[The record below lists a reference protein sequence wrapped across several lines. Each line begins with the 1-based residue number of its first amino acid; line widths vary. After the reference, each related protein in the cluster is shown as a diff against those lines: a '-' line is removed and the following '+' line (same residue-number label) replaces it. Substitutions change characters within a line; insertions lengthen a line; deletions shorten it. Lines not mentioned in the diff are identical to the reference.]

1 MRRITQMD
9 DIAECVERILESC
22 GNHVVLA
29 IPLGL
34 GKPNHLVNALYR
46 RIAAEPSRRLTIHT
60 ALSLQVPKP
69 GSDIEL
75 RFAAPFLKRQF
86 GEDYPDL
93 EYALAMRRNAL
104 PSNIRV
110 HEFYFQS
117 GAMLHSGQAQ
127 RDYVS
132 LNYTAVAR
140 ELVGVGINV
149 IAQLVARR
157 RHRDGYRYSLGCN
170 PDVTLDLV
178 DYLRE
183 AALPA
188 ALTIGVVNDELPF
201 LGGDAD
207 VGDGDDLFDIILDS
221 KHRQRLFALPR
232 GSIDD
237 AEYAIG
243 LHASTLVRDAGT
255 LQIGIGA
262 LSDAL
267 VAALILRHERNAE
280 YRQLIG
286 SLTGRENARE
296 LAERVGGLAPFV
308 SGLHGSSE
316 MIMDGFMHLR
326 RHGILMR
333 RVYPSL
339 PVQEALDVGAIGET
353 LRAGDARALRAFEI
367 LPARLDPKSLRKL
380 IESGVL
386 DARTELRDGLLRLAD
401 GKEVVNSLDDEHV
414 LNELDRLIDGRP
426 LLGGCYLQGG
436 FCLGTHALYDWLSN
450 LPDEDYAG
458 LEMSRIS
465 EVNRLQLGHERLAV
479 LQRRNARFFNTC
491 MLATALGA
499 AASDATEDGRVV
511 SGVGG
516 QYNFVALAN
525 ALADGRSILMLRSTR
540 TVDGELSSN
549 IRWKYGHTTIPR
561 PLRDIYITEYG
572 IADLRGK
579 TDEECATA
587 MISISD
593 AHFHRQLVDEAIR
606 ACKLPCGFV
615 IPAAWAE
622 NTASQLRA
630 RLRPARDEGWIPD
643 YPFGSD
649 FNAIELR
656 LLAGLGWLKSATA
669 KPSGWPRL
677 AAAIIAPGAKD
688 SESLAR
694 MSLTQPKSL
703 KDRVLARMLTG
714 ALNRTR

>member
-401 GKEVVNSLDDEHV
+401 GKEVVNNLDDEHV

>member
-1 MRRITQMD
+1 MDRITQLD
-9 DIAECVERILESC
+9 DISDCVERILESC

-46 RIAAEPSRRLTIHT
+46 RIAAEPSRRLTVHT

-69 GSDIEL
+69 TSDIER
-75 RFAAPFLKRQF
+75 RFAGPFLKRQF

-93 EYALAMRRNAL
+93 DYASAMRRDAL
-104 PSNIRV
+104 PANIRV

-117 GAMLHSGQAQ
+117 GAMLGSGQAQ

-140 ELVGVGINV
+140 DLVEAGINV

-157 RHRDGYRYSLGCN
+157 GQGDQARYSLGCN
-170 PDVTLDLV
+170 PDVTLDLI
-178 DYLRE
+178 DYMRE
-183 AALPA
+183 AGVPKPLS
-188 ALTIGVVNDELPF
+188 IGVVNEELPF

-207 VGDGDDLFDIILDS
+207 VGAANELFDIVLCT
-221 KHRQRLFALPR
+221 KQQQRLFALPR
-232 GSIDD
+232 ANVDD

-267 VAALILRHERNAE
+267 VAALILRHERNTE

-286 SLTGRENARE
+286 TLGINQAARD
-296 LAERVGGLAPFV
+296 LADRVGGLTPFAT
-308 SGLHGSSE
+308 GLHGSSE
-316 MIMDGFMHLR
+316 MVMDGFMHLR
-326 RHGILMR
+326 RHGILVR
-333 RVYPSL
+333 RVYQDL

-353 LRAGDARALRAFEI
+353 LRNGDARALRAFEVF
-367 LPARLDPKSLRKL
+367 PARLDAASLRRL
-380 IESGVL
+380 VEIGVL
-386 DARTELRDGLLRLAD
+386 DARTELHDGLLRLAD
-401 GKEVVNSLDDEHV
+401 GAEVANDLDDDRV
-414 LNELDRLIDGRP
+414 LDVIDQRIDGRP

-436 FCLGTHALYDWLSN
+436 FCLGTHGLYEWLSN
-450 LPDEDYAG
+450 LTGEDYAG

-499 AASDATEDGRVV
+499 AASDAVEDGRVV

-525 ALADGRSILMLRSTR
+525 ALVDGRSILMLRSTR
-540 TVDGELSSN
+540 SIHGELSSN
-549 IRWKYGHTTIPR
+549 IRWSYGHTTIPR
-561 PLRDIYITEYG
+561 PLRDIYVTEYG

-593 AHFHRQLVDEAIR
+593 AQFQRPLVDEAIR
-606 ACKLPCGFV
+606 ARKLPSNFT
-615 IPAAWAE
+615 IPAVWAA
-622 NTASQLRA
+622 NTAAQLQA
-630 RLRPARDEGWIPD
+630 RLKPARGDGLLPD

-649 FNAIELR
+649 FNDIELR
-656 LLAGLGWLKSATA
+656 LLAGLGWLKAATA
-669 KPSGWPRL
+669 KPTGWPRI
-677 AAAIIAPGAKD
+677 ASAIIAPGARD

-694 MSLTQPKSL
+694 MGLARPGSL
-703 KDRVLARMLTG
+703 KERLLARMLAG
-714 ALNRTR
+714 ALNRAH